1 MLEEV
6 GLRVEKLRRVAI
18 GPLSLGSLPTGVT
31 RKLLTEEVV
40 LLRRAAGLE

>member
-1 MLEEV
+1 MFEEL

-18 GPLSLGSLPTGVT
+18 GPLSLGSLPTGAT
-31 RKLLTEEVV
+31 RKLLTAEVT